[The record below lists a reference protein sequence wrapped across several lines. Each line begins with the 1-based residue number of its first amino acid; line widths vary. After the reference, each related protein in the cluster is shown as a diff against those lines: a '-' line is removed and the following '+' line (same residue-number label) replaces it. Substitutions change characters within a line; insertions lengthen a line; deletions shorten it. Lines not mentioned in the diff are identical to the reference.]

1 MRHKWVEAWIF
12 VRARAL
18 ELRTKPFSELAALP
32 EGTPLAAPAGLSK
45 FQFLV
50 WRQFRANGSLRVRVE
65 AFRNYLLGIY
75 SRSVWDGFDMTED
88 GSISEIPK
96 DNYD

>member
-1 MRHKWVEAWIF
+1 MF
-12 VRARAL
+12 VRVRAL
-18 ELRTKPFSELAALP
+18 ELRTKSFSELAALP

-50 WRQFRANGSLRVRVE
+50 WRQFLANGRGRVE
-65 AFRNYLLGIY
+65 AFRNYLLGLY
-75 SRSVWDGFDMTED
+75 SRSVWDGFDVSED

-96 DNYD
+96 DDYD